1 VLLLDLDQD
10 LTRMRL
16 EIENKWHYT
25 SAANHKRVEIIAD
38 ILETHPMTSAYFAS
52 GKRDYMT
59 SRCAQ

>member
-1 VLLLDLDQD
+1 
-10 LTRMRL
+10 MGL

-52 GKRDYMT
+52 GKRDYIT